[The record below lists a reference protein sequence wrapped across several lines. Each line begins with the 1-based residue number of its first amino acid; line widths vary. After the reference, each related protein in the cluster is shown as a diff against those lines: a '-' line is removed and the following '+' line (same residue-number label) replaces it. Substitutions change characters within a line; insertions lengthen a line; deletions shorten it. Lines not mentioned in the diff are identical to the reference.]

1 MRRGCAAQPRL
12 WFENSRL
19 HPLPCSGE
27 TLSSYHRHRPAIMMK
42 DEKAHPHIE
51 TSCAAGAPLRMTM
64 ANRGQK
70 ILVANCKTELD
81 I

>member
-1 MRRGCAAQPRL
+1 
-12 WFENSRL
+12 
-19 HPLPCSGE
+19 
-27 TLSSYHRHRPAIMMK
+27 MMK
-42 DEKAHPHIE
+42 DEKAHPYIE

-81 I
+81 M